1 MVLERITV
9 SKQITRLPQLC
20 EIKELKS
27 FRALDSTSSPNVTIH
42 FHMERKTA
50 LLFCASRRYVDH
62 SCFLF

>member
-27 FRALDSTSSPNVTIH
+27 FRALDSTSFPNVTIH
-42 FHMERKTA
+42 FRKTA
-50 LLFCASRRYVDH
+50 LLFCASRHYVDH
-62 SCFLF
+62 SRFLF